1 MKINNRSIGISKEPY
16 IIAEMSNN
24 HNGSW
29 KRACELL
36 NIAKKAGVDAVK
48 IQTYTAESLTIN
60 CDKSDFVIFDK
71 LWRGKTY
78 YDLYNEISMPLDWNK
93 KLFNY
98 AEKIGITIFS
108 SPFDEESIDLLESLN
123 TPAYKIASFESKDW
137 DFIKIIAKTKK
148 PIILST
154 GLSTMSE
161 VSDTVKYIEKL
172 DRHYISDK
180 KLALLQC
187 TSSYPT
193 PNEDANLYAISELR
207 KEFNLP
213 VGYSDH
219 TEGSDA
225 IEIAISL
232 GATIIEKHFTD
243 TRLDKNFRD
252 HKVSLSLDEVNI
264 FLEKA
269 KKIKTILGR
278 SEKFLTNSELEAG
291 HHISFRRSIYALSD
305 IDIGSLLTEKNL
317 TYLRPDIGISA
328 MNYEKLLGKTAI
340 KDIKKGCL
348 ISEKDFQ

>member
-1 MKINNRSIGISKEPY
+1 MSNFFKSKKNSVY
-16 IIAEMSNN
+16 YIAEIGGN
-24 HNGSW
+24 HEGS
-29 KRACELL
+29 AQY
-36 NIAKKAGVDAVK
+36 AKKLTDLALKSGADAIK
-48 IQTYTAESLTIN
+48 YQIYTGDTLVSSLISPDRNSHFKKFEIDSCEYINFATLCKNNNKDFMASVWGSESLKWIDPFISIHKVGSGDLTCYPLI
-60 CDKSDFVIFDK
+60 K
-71 LWRGKTY
+71 L
-78 YDLYNEISMPLDWNK
+78 LV
-93 KLFNY
+93 
-98 AEKIGITIFS
+98 A
-108 SPFDEESIDLLESLN
+108 
-123 TPAYKIASFESKDW
+123 
-137 DFIKIIAKTKK
+137 TKK